1 MNSLASS
8 KSSYVAGLT
17 GLGERVPL
25 DWLLT
30 HPRGYLLHFPI
41 WDAAA
46 AEAKIEEF
54 RGMGVEQIAFEGPH
68 ILETIPILGKGNTSI
83 VLKVLTKKGA
93 YAAKIRRSD
102 ADRVGFDE
110 EARLLSVA
118 NSVGVGPKLVAWG
131 CEALIMELIEGPYL
145 SDWIRKLTPL
155 DAGVLRGVF
164 RQLVDQAR
172 RLDKVG
178 LDHGELV
185 RLKHHT
191 IMRGFEPVI
200 IDFESAGTARRVA
213 NVTTVI
219 QSLFLNT
226 KASLVVERIMGLPER
241 EGLLAALREYR
252 REKSEENYLVLLRA
266 AGLEKD
272 FTPAGAP

>member
-1 MNSLASS
+1 
-8 KSSYVAGLT
+8 
-17 GLGERVPL
+17 LGECVPL
-25 DWLLT
+25 DRLLT

-46 AEAKIEEF
+46 AESKIEEL

-68 ILETIPILGKGNTSI
+68 TVETIPILGKGNTSI
-83 VLKVLTKKGA
+83 VLKVLTRDGA

-102 ADRVGFDE
+102 ADRVGFED

-118 NSVGVGPKLVAWG
+118 NSVGVGPKLIAWG
-131 CEALIMELIEGPYL
+131 REALLMELIEGPYL
-145 SDWIRKLTPL
+145 SDWIRKLTPS

-164 RQLVDQAR
+164 RQLVDQAH
-172 RLDKVG
+172 RLDEAG

-191 IMRGFEPVI
+191 MMRGFKPVI

-213 NVTTVI
+213 NVTTVM

-226 KASLVVERIMGLPER
+226 QASLVVERIMGLPER
-241 EGLLAALREYR
+241 ERLLAALRLYR
-252 REKSEENYLVLLRA
+252 RDKNEANYVALLSA

-272 FTPAGAP
+272 FTTS